1 MELPWCLS
9 GCDLYQ
15 ESGLVDADLSAIL
28 DPLSCNQV
36 MLIRRSFKGC
46 ALLPSLL
53 FQFHLTDGITEPGGF
68 PGISLVKNP
77 SASAGDTGL
86 IPGSRRSPGVGN
98 DNPLHSSVLA

>member
-1 MELPWCLS
+1 M
-9 GCDLYQ
+9 CDLYQ
-15 ESGLVDADLSAIL
+15 GSGLVDADLSAIL

-53 FQFHLTDGITEPGGF
+53 FQFHLTDGITEPG
-68 PGISLVKNP
+68 SSVVKNP
-77 SASAGDTGL
+77 SASAGDTGS